1 MSLSPAGIDTW
12 VFDLDNTLYP
22 AATDLFA
29 QIDAK
34 MTDYVARLLNVEPP
48 EARRIQK
55 LYYAEHGTTLSGL
68 MARHHVDP
76 HDFLHSVHDIDLA
89 PLAPDPGLAQAVAA
103 LPGKKLVFTNGS
115 HGHAERVVKK
125 LGLEG
130 LFDDYF
136 DIVAA
141 AFQPKPQRA
150 AFDLLLA
157 RHGFDPARAVM
168 FEDLARNLAPAHALG
183 MTTVLVH
190 SAKDWSHEPAGAR
203 PAGPGDEKPAHVHH
217 VTDCLRGFLTAS
229 LARA

>member
-1 MSLSPAGIDTW
+1 MSVSPAAIDTW

-29 QIDAK
+29 QIDLK
-34 MTDYVARLLNVEPP
+34 MTAYVSRLLSVEPQ

-68 MARHHVDP
+68 MARHDVDP
-76 HDFLHSVHDIDLA
+76 HDFLHFVHDIDLS
-89 PLAPDPGLAQAVAA
+89 PLDADPALAQAITT
-103 LPGKKLVFTNGS
+103 LPGRKLVFTNGS
-115 HGHAERVVKK
+115 HGHAERIVRK

-141 AFQPKPQRA
+141 DFQPKPQRA
-150 AFDLLLA
+150 AFDLLIA

-168 FEDLARNLAPAHALG
+168 FEDLARNLEPAHALG
-183 MTTVLVH
+183 MTTVLVQ
-190 SAKDWSHEPAGAR
+190 SAKDWSHEPAAAR
-203 PAGPGDEKPAHVHH
+203 PAGPSDDQPAHVHH
-217 VTDCLRGFLTAS
+217 VTDCLRSFLTRC
-229 LARA
+229 LAQA